1 MEVNMGDFKTVFKE
15 LRLSVGLSQDE
26 MAKKLGVSRSTIGMY
41 ETGARKPDSEMLE
54 KIADMFNIDIDYL
67 LGRTQKTTL
76 LPETIG
82 KYYLND
88 ETARIAQQ
96 IYDDPD
102 LHALFDAAKDA
113 KPEDMQL
120 AADLLKRLKK
130 TNPDG

>member
-1 MEVNMGDFKTVFKE
+1 MGDFKTVFKE

-54 KIADMFNIDIDYL
+54 RFAIWLEYKNQIIL
-67 LGRTQKTTL
+67 EERKKR

-82 KYYLND
+82 KYYFNH

>member
-1 MEVNMGDFKTVFKE
+1 
-15 LRLSVGLSQDE
+15 

>member
-1 MEVNMGDFKTVFKE
+1 MGDFKTVFKE

-54 KIADMFNIDIDYL
+54 KVADMFNIDIDYL

>member
-1 MEVNMGDFKTVFKE
+1 MGDFKTVFKE